1 MENYPKYEEDFY
13 GWVMAN
19 AQFLKAGNLSEID
32 LENLIEE
39 LISLGGNQYDQLVNR
54 LAVLMAH
61 LLKWQYQPNFRGR
74 SWSGTLKEQRLRI
87 KSVIKKNPSL
97 KNKITE
103 AVTEAYESS
112 LAIVEKE
119 TRIDLKLLPVD
130 CPYSFEQCLDSEFYP
145 E

>member
-1 MENYPKYEEDFY
+1 MANYPKYEEDFY

-19 AQFLKAGNLSEID
+19 AQFLRAGNLSEVD

-87 KSVIKKNPSL
+87 KSIIKKNPSL
-97 KNKITE
+97 KSRIAE
-103 AVTEAYESS
+103 AIIEAYDSS

-119 TRIDLKLLPVD
+119 TRIDLRLLPND
-130 CPYSFEQCLDSEFYP
+130 CPYSFEQCLDDKYYP